1 MRFLL
6 ALLAAMVASLALGLG
21 SAWYMVAAP
30 RTSTVEVG
38 TWRAFPAADA
48 ATADPYLRARV
59 ARSGEFGMGT
69 GTGLT
74 FVAANDS
81 TGRGLTAGCE
91 YRIVGKGLQA
101 RLWTLAAAGRDGR
114 FGVTPEGRADVDSH
128 NLLREASGRFEVVAA
143 TTARAGNWLPLPAGQ
158 DFTLTLRLYDTPL
171 ALGTGMQP
179 ELPTITR
186 GACR

>member
-1 MRFLL
+1 
-6 ALLAAMVASLALGLG
+6 MVASLALGLG
-21 SAWYMVAAP
+21 SAWYMVTAP
-30 RTSTVEVG
+30 RTNTVEVG
-38 TWRAFPAADA
+38 TWRAFPPSDA

-74 FVAANDS
+74 FGAANDS
-81 TGRGLTAGCE
+81 NGRSLSANCD
-91 YRIVGKGLQA
+91 YVIAGKGLQA
-101 RLWTLAAAGRDGR
+101 RLWTLTAATRDGR
-114 FGVTPEGRADVDSH
+114 SGVTPEGRAHVDSH
-128 NLLREASGRFEVVAA
+128 NLVRDASGRFEVVAA
-143 TTARAGNWLPLPAGQ
+143 AKARAGNWLPLPAGE

-186 GACR
+186 GTCR